1 MANEENLT
9 AELTA
14 VLEEIV
20 EETSTGNKN
29 KGLAFEQLSESE
41 FLIDGRQYRLVRDYR
56 EGFDAQ
62 RLVDRYSE
70 VLARYDYIVGDWGYE
85 QLRLKGFF
93 GTDNKKV
100 LPDQRIDTLEDYLYE
115 FCNFGCA
122 YFVIERIGGKK
133 EKTQT
138 KKNKR
143 RTSTTKKVKDQAHI
157 AEKKAPVNT
166 RPDKKKMK
174 IRQTNKQKKETPTKK
189 TTTRTTK
196 KEFTIRKRN
205 EGE

>member
-93 GTDNKKV
+93 GKIKNTDEKEQATHIDYQKG
-100 LPDQRIDTLEDYLYE
+100 QRPS
-115 FCNFGCA
+115 A
-122 YFVIERIGGKK
+122 YSR
-133 EKTQT
+133 EK
-138 KKNKR
+138 
-143 RTSTTKKVKDQAHI
+143 SAS
-157 AEKKAPVNT
+157 
-166 RPDKKKMK
+166 
-174 IRQTNKQKKETPTKK
+174 
-189 TTTRTTK
+189 
-196 KEFTIRKRN
+196 
-205 EGE
+205 